1 MLKPGTEVKKGECL
15 FPRIDIEKE
24 LCALDALYG
33 EQAPAEKK
41 EEIPLPAACPCEE
54 EEKEEKPEITIDDFA
69 KIDLKLGLVTN
80 CETIEK
86 ADKLLKLTVKMGEE
100 ERTICSGIRQ
110 WYKPEDLIGHNVAI
124 VSNLA
129 PRKMMGL
136 ESNGMI
142 LSATCGE
149 NDVRVMLA
157 DQAVPGAHLS

>member
-1 MLKPGTEVKKGECL
+1 M
-15 FPRIDIEKE
+15 
-24 LCALDALYG
+24 
-33 EQAPAEKK
+33 
-41 EEIPLPAACPCEE
+41 
-54 EEKEEKPEITIDDFA
+54 
-69 KIDLKLGLVTN
+69 
-80 CETIEK
+80 
-86 ADKLLKLTVKMGEE
+86 
-100 ERTICSGIRQ
+100 
-110 WYKPEDLIGHNVAI
+110 IGHNVVI